1 MSYYS
6 TSSKIRIMHIA
17 IDSKQ
22 RPKMMKSKIHK
33 IPSAKSKQKEL
44 KLLQI
49 NKTLVPFLNTTK
61 IGDPSGIISYTSSIY
76 LLMSV
81 WIRTTLPSKTS
92 QLWFLSKWSLLSFST
107 VISLSSTVRFVRQMR
122 LQKKKDKLYI
132 QLLMCTSLLFAQL
145 TTSMFITTSSL
156 LSKQSKISV
165 DGIVI
170 KERKKE
176 LSEKRTSILQ
186 NAPSKVRKSK
196 RRNSTLLLSLN
207 ILKLLLKVAI
217 KIMQILTSFI
227 QFFYYSKKLFFS
239 VFGRVSVNSESLFLS
254 S

>member
-6 TSSKIRIMHIA
+6 TFSKIRIMPIA

-22 RPKMMKSKIHK
+22 RPKMMKFKIHK
-33 IPSAKSKQKEL
+33 ILSAKSKQKEL
-44 KLLQI
+44 KSPQI
-49 NKTLVPFLNTTK
+49 NKILVPFLNTTK
-61 IGDPSGIISYTSSIY
+61 IGDQSGIISYTLLIY
-76 LLMSV
+76 LQMFV
-81 WIRTTLPSKTS
+81 WIRTMLPSKTS
-92 QLWFLSKWSLLSFST
+92 QLWFLSKWLLLSCST

-145 TTSMFITTSSL
+145 TTFMFITTSSL

-176 LSEKRTSILQ
+176 LSEKKISILQ
-186 NAPSKVRKSK
+186 NVPSKVRKSK

-217 KIMQILTSFI
+217 KIMQILTSFT